1 MKRKILSVLGAG
13 APSPPSEEG
22 AEAAT
27 AASHRIAKVRA
38 AVTPTEG
45 GRTSSVTM
53 PRQWAQHRATFPKGK
68 AERSVTSV
76 LSSALH
82 TPNP

>member
-13 APSPPSEEG
+13 APLPPSSEG
-22 AEAAT
+22 AEAA
-27 AASHRIAKVRA
+27 AA

-53 PRQWAQHRATFPKGK
+53 QRQWAQHRATFPKGK
-68 AERSVTSV
+68 A
-76 LSSALH
+76 
-82 TPNP
+82 

>member
-13 APSPPSEEG
+13 APLPPSEEG
-22 AEAAT
+22 AEAA
-27 AASHRIAKVRA
+27 AA

-53 PRQWAQHRATFPKGK
+53 QRQ
-68 AERSVTSV
+68 
-76 LSSALH
+76 
-82 TPNP
+82 